1 MARPL
6 ETEPAALFCADEVL
20 FLLVYTVD
28 LRRRG
33 QTAKVPS
40 DTMSCE
46 EMHRCC
52 MERHALQL
60 PAICSHL
67 VYLGG
72 KDEGGSVLAV
82 VERRAWC
89 RRFVVFQQSWPVAP
103 RTLSKMKLGNGVD
116 LVEYARSHSY
126 TLLQSGIV
134 RYSCR
139 LAADP
144 WQQLRA
150 AEPQTQ
156 RSKWWYQRS
165 CT

>member
-1 MARPL
+1 MLHGAARPAIACNL
-6 ETEPAALFCADEVL
+6 LASCLLGREGRGRLGPCGRGAESMVSEVC
-20 FLLVYTVD
+20 
-28 LRRRG
+28 R
-33 QTAKVPS
+33 
-40 DTMSCE
+40 
-46 EMHRCC
+46 
-52 MERHALQL
+52 L
-60 PAICSHL
+60 PA
-67 VYLGG
+67 VMAGG
-72 KDEGGSVLAV
+72 TADVIQDE
-82 VERRAWC
+82 AW
-89 RRFVVFQQSWPVAP
+89 QQ
-103 RTLSKMKLGNGVD
+103 VD

-126 TLLQSGIV
+126 TLPQSGIV